1 VDVNSQFCFV
11 SESLITSE
19 RMTTLNFKH
28 QTLNPQNMELKTK
41 IHAEDGKQEIFIIR
55 EFDLPVE
62 LLFKAYTEAE
72 LFEQWMG
79 TKVTKF
85 ENQPHGSYRFETSNP
100 QGEVM
105 FSANGTIH
113 DIVQN
118 KKIIRTFQ
126 MENTPFPVQIE
137 FLEFEKLTDST
148 SKITIQIIYKSV
160 DFRDQ
165 HLKMPFAQGINRAH
179 NRLQE
184 MFKEREK

>member
-1 VDVNSQFCFV
+1 
-11 SESLITSE
+11 
-19 RMTTLNFKH
+19 
-28 QTLNPQNMELKTK
+28 MELKTK

-62 LLFKAYTEAE
+62 LLFKAYTEPE
-72 LFEQWMG
+72 IFEQWMG
-79 TKVTKF
+79 TKVLKM
-85 ENQPHGSYRFETSNP
+85 ENKPHGGYHFQTSNP
-100 QGEVM
+100 QGDVV

-113 DIVQN
+113 EFVPGRRIT
-118 KKIIRTFQ
+118 RTFQ

-148 SKITIQIIYKSV
+148 SKITIHTIYKSV

-165 HLKMPFAQGINRAH
+165 MLKLPFAQGLNMAH

-184 MFKEREK
+184 YFKS